1 MKKTPISLL
10 LLAGLLLVSSLV
22 RAQAPASPDV
32 LYLKDGSVIRG
43 TLIESITGS
52 HVRFQNL
59 EGQVREYPMSEVS
72 STKISGKNN
81 RPVYELQHIG
91 FSHSSSLGIMVG
103 NSGYYGDQANPSFH
117 TINGVRIGKH
127 WSTGVGTG
135 LEGFGYGTQMPIFA
149 HGRYAPLKGAVSPFI
164 DGMVGYSL
172 PITSP
177 RYNLWRDNDDQNRG
191 GITAGIGAG
200 VKMMAGQRFGLT
212 IGMGYRFQ
220 RLNRTY
226 QSSWWNGAEIFYYD
240 IQERTDIHRIDL
252 RFGILFN

>member
-22 RAQAPASPDV
+22 RAQAPASPDI

-81 RPVYELQHIG
+81 RPVYELQPIG
-91 FSHSSSLGIMVG
+91 FSHSSSIGLMVG
-103 NSGYYGDQANPSFH
+103 SGSYGDRANPSFQ

-127 WSTGVGTG
+127 WSTGIGTG
-135 LEGFGYGTQMPIFA
+135 LESFGYGTLLPLFA
-149 HGRYAPLKGAVSPFI
+149 HGRYSLLKGAVSPYI
-164 DGMVGYSL
+164 DGMAGYSL
-172 PITSP
+172 AISSP
-177 RYNLWRDNDDQNRG
+177 NYYYWSDNYDENKG

-200 VKMMAGQRFGLT
+200 VKMMTGQRFGLT

-220 RLNRTY
+220 RLSRTY
-226 QSSWWNGAEIFYYD
+226 QGSWWNGNDVFYYPV
-240 IQERTDIHRIDL
+240 QERTDINRIDL